1 MIQISGIGMS
11 ISSGFQVCKPATIF
25 AHDVSRKRERS
36 PAASLQYVK
45 ASTRHKRARDSTR
58 KGVRSNW
65 AGLGYWASRTA
76 RHLCG
81 LNRPHCSCALRGET
95 NAVRGNR
102 AQCGVKIDRTAF
114 FSSAVRER
122 SALFSCALRSEK
134 DRTAHRTA
142 ALRTAHCALSGRT
155 AVRSARSAARSTKA
169 TALLS
174 TMSFPPRR
182 G

>member
-1 MIQISGIGMS
+1 MDRVDG
-11 ISSGFQVCKPATIF
+11 
-25 AHDVSRKRERS
+25 D
-36 PAASLQYVK
+36 
-45 ASTRHKRARDSTR
+45 R

-102 AQCGVKIDRTAF
+102 AQCDVKIVRTAF
-114 FSSAVRER
+114 ISSAVRER

-142 ALRTAHCALSGRT
+142 AVRTAHCALSCRT
-155 AVRSARSAARSTKA
+155 AVRSARSAHSLPAVRAALRAVAKARTGSRKA
-169 TALLS
+169 MAVS
-174 TMSFPPRR
+174 KRDQIISA
-182 G
+182 

>member
-1 MIQISGIGMS
+1 
-11 ISSGFQVCKPATIF
+11 
-25 AHDVSRKRERS
+25 
-36 PAASLQYVK
+36 
-45 ASTRHKRARDSTR
+45 
-58 KGVRSNW
+58 
-65 AGLGYWASRTA
+65 
-76 RHLCG
+76 
-81 LNRPHCSCALRGET
+81 
-95 NAVRGNR
+95 VRGNR
-102 AQCGVKIDRTAF
+102 APCGVKIDRTAF

-174 TMSFPPRR
+174 TMNFPPRR